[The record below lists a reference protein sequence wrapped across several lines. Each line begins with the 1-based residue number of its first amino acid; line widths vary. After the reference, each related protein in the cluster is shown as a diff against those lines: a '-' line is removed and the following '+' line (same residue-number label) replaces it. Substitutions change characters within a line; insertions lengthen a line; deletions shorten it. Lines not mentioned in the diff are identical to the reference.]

1 MPTPPTSYEIY
12 MKHGKARVLHAA
24 PPKFIGICQ
33 FSGKPLYSKQLTDE
47 IVRERIARGKS
58 L

>member
-1 MPTPPTSYEIY
+1 MPTSYEIY

-24 PPKFIGICQ
+24 PPEFLGICR
-33 FSGKPLYSKQLTDE
+33 FSGKLLYNKQLTDE
-47 IVRERIARGKS
+47 IVRERIAKGKR

>member
-1 MPTPPTSYEIY
+1 MPTSYEIY

-24 PPKFIGICQ
+24 PPKFMGICR
-33 FSGKPLYSKQLTDE
+33 FSGKPLFSKQLTDE
-47 IVRERIARGKS
+47 NVRERIARGKR